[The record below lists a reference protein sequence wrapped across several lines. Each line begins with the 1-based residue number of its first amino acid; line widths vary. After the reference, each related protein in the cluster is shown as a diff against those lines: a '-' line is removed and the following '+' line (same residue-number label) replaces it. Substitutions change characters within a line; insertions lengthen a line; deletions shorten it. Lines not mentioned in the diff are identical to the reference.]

1 MCFLKQLLVAKEE
14 LSQLLIANFVTNIC
28 VDMTSTP
35 ELVKHR
41 FSQELMRCCGSYYR
55 TIPSNEQFARDLYLS
70 SKYVLKVSRE
80 TVRKWF
86 KGDSFPDLDHLLHLI
101 DWLGLDMTK
110 VFVNSNM
117 HRENKLEPTHLQFLD
132 VSAANQITPEQIDAF
147 VKLLNSLKDSD
158 WVQSSVSER

>member
-1 MCFLKQLLVAKEE
+1 
-14 LSQLLIANFVTNIC
+14 
-28 VDMTSTP
+28 MTSTP

-41 FSQELMRCCGSYYR
+41 FSEELRRCCGSHYQ

-101 DWLGLDMTK
+101 AWLGLDMRN
-110 VFVNSNM
+110 VFVDEMRLKKN
-117 HRENKLEPTHLQFLD
+117 LEQTSRWQRLD
-132 VSAANQITPEQIDAF
+132 ISCIEQITPEQIDSL
-147 VKLLNSLKDSD
+147 VGLLNSIRNSD
-158 WVQSSVSER
+158 LIKSRGS

>member
-1 MCFLKQLLVAKEE
+1 
-14 LSQLLIANFVTNIC
+14 
-28 VDMTSTP
+28 MTSTP

-41 FSQELMRCCGSYYR
+41 FSQELRRCCGSHYQ

-101 DWLGLDMTK
+101 KWLGLDMTK
-110 VFVNSNM
+110 VFVDELQLEKNKVPNS
-117 HRENKLEPTHLQFLD
+117 HLHYLD
-132 VSAANQITPEQIDAF
+132 ISFEQITPEQIDSF
-147 VKLLNSLKDSD
+147 VGLLNSIKNSD
-158 WVQSSVSER
+158 LVKSRRR